1 MGGILV
7 DPALQRSPLY
17 GNLCGCNNPSEDQ
30 HIHITGAGA
39 QQGSGARI
47 NRCARREHVVNEN
60 ERHTVDGSLA
70 ALGHR
75 ECALHV
81 HDPRTARQTTAA
93 MWRARA

>member
-1 MGGILV
+1 MGTC
-7 DPALQRSPLY
+7 AAATTRA
-17 GNLCGCNNPSEDQ
+17 EDQ